1 MRRLQISRHRAAAPV
16 ATHKRIARCEEVDCP
31 HYLHGWKTVVG
42 SESPQALYIRLN
54 SQRRFEQHGTGN
66 GETTFTFFAGQQC
79 FREHLVPNGREAI
92 FTKQV
97 SGNEAQV
104 LPSPETWR
112 DDFAEELESLQQT
125 RLRHG

>member
-1 MRRLQISRHRAAAPV
+1 MRQLQISRHRAAAPA

-31 HYLHGWKTVVG
+31 HYLIGWETAVG
-42 SESPQALYIRLN
+42 SESPQALYIRHN
-54 SQRRFEQHGTGN
+54 SQRRFEEHQTGN
-66 GETTFTFFAGQQC
+66 GEVTFYFSAGQQC
-79 FREHLVPNGREAI
+79 FRQHMVSNGREAI
-92 FTKQV
+92 FLIKISGKQ
-97 SGNEAQV
+97 AQV